1 MSNCIIINKK
11 DVFNTCKVSKY
22 IKQFKKKYNNTIFS
36 PKLIE
41 SFYTLEKKYIQYK
54 INPNITLELLYK
66 CQSYIKLV
74 GHENR
79 MRFLFLFYLLYND
92 MEQYAY
98 YMKPIKSYLED
109 IHSGSEYPSFKY
121 ISPQLKEKQKKK
133 EHKIVY
139 KTLLL
144 ELLSQ
149 KMIVS
154 ISKIV
159 IDYI

>member
-1 MSNCIIINKK
+1 
-11 DVFNTCKVSKY
+11 
-22 IKQFKKKYNNTIFS
+22 
-36 PKLIE
+36 
-41 SFYTLEKKYIQYK
+41 
-54 INPNITLELLYK
+54 
-66 CQSYIKLV
+66 
-74 GHENR
+74 
-79 MRFLFLFYLLYND
+79 

-133 EHKIVY
+133 EHKIIFKVY
-139 KTLLL
+139 KKLSL